1 MSRRALACATKADV
15 PVSPGRRRL
24 MVLAVGGVGLMA
36 TGCMTKPPRPA
47 NADGTYCFRIG
58 KSYHPVLTCTPTP
71 IPSEQVEID
80 ARRFEPTPGRLT
92 VYVVR
97 KRWGDTKNVV
107 RISSDD
113 AAADTV
119 PYSFIRWRLAAG
131 SHRLTATWPEGSVS
145 LDLAGAAGEVVFVE
159 VVGTVWAWGSSYR
172 LDRGDAMESRQRAAA
187 LRLVADVGREAK

>member
-58 KSYHPVLTCTPTP
+58 KRYRPVLTCTPTP
-71 IPSEQVEID
+71 IPPEQVEAD
-80 ARRFEPTPGRLT
+80 AKRFEPTPGRLT

-107 RISSDD
+107 RIGGDD

-119 PYSFIRWRLAAG
+119 PYSFVRWRLAAG
-131 SHRLTATWPEGSVS
+131 SHRLTATWSEGSVS
-145 LDLAGAAGEVVFVE
+145 LDVTGTAGDVVYVE
-159 VVGTVWAWGSSYR
+159 VIGTVWAWGSSYR
-172 LDRGDAMESRQRAAA
+172 LERGDATESRRRAAA
-187 LRLVADVGREAK
+187 LRLVADVGRDAP